1 MISFIQEQKSNM
13 KFQNSLII
21 NRILRSGVVA
31 IPTDTI
37 QGLSCSPDDDLALRK
52 VIKLKKRAK
61 SKGLI
66 LLANKTIFFK
76 RYVKNISD
84 LKKIGKDKIPTTYL
98 VDSKRGVSRLIKGS
112 HRTIAIRL
120 TDDPL
125 ISALCDRLKS
135 PIVSTSANISGKS
148 LLTSLFELRQTF
160 QNELD
165 YMVKPSNYNGTP
177 SQIINLKT
185 GEKIR

>member
-76 RYVKNISD
+76 RYVKNTSD
-84 LKKIGKDKIPTTYL
+84 LKKIGIDKIPTTYL
-98 VDSKRGVSRLIKGS
+98 VDAKRGVSRLIKGS

-148 LLTSLFELRQTF
+148 LLTSLFGLRQTF

-165 YMVKPSNYNGTP
+165 YMVKPSNYNGKP